1 MKKMNEKGF
10 TLAELLIVVAII
22 AVLVAVAI
30 PTFTNQLE
38 KAREATDIAN
48 LRSAYAEIVTK
59 ALENPQ
65 EAVTLT
71 VNLKQSQKGWQTS
84 SVEIAGT
91 SIKEAT
97 GETNIPKAN
106 GTLNVVYTTA
116 SEDAPA
122 SITIAGV
129 TITGTFA
136 SDNSNNKEFGVSIAN
151 VAATGWTN
159 KIANLDVTLTNGED
173 GTAYSF
179 SGITVKNGETTVE
192 NHGLSFD
199 YNSGNPTLT
208 FNDTTGTDI
217 QVSVTYTVTVT
228 VTQGENSKTATFSV
242 ITPDSWS

>member
-1 MKKMNEKGF
+1 MKKVNQKGF

-91 SIKEAT
+91 SIKEAI
-97 GETNIPKAN
+97 GEGIPTAN
-106 GTLNVVYTTA
+106 GSIKVVYTP
-116 SEDAPA
+116 SSDESVPA

-129 TITGTFA
+129 TITGTFDA
-136 SDNSNNKEFGVSIAN
+136 SDGSD
-151 VAATGWTN
+151 ATALT
-159 KIANLDVTLTNGED
+159 VTIPEVT
-173 GTAYSF
+173 
-179 SGITVKNGETTVE
+179 IT
-192 NHGLSFD
+192 
-199 YNSGNPTLT
+199 SGNEVGGLT
-208 FNDTTGTDI
+208 FTVAGTEEDI
-217 QVSVTYTVTVT
+217 TFTVTKVVDT
-228 VTQGENSKTATFSV
+228 SDDSEKTATLV
-242 ITPDSWS
+242 TITSDTENSGKYKVTKDTSLSSGTYAVTFTATDGTKTSSASTFTLKVS